1 MSPIKRAF
9 HYFTRKTTH
18 SAIMVLIL
26 TAISILILTVL
37 STTVTANHYIQQ
49 IKNSFSKNITLSS
62 YRSTDVLT
70 PKNILKIADMADI
83 LNYKCL
89 SNTLSAS
96 LLNSAEKPF
105 DVYTKNDTLVS
116 EGFEHAGMIRS
127 NTSSEQDELFVDG
140 TFELVKG
147 RHLNKNDKGKAL
159 IHRNLAESN
168 GLSVG
173 DIIKLD
179 FPKEIITDLSRD
191 YDTSSMNLKPIK
203 VEIVGIFQTAQS
215 VDESSRL
222 QLSHLLYENNC
233 YIDRNTYASFFGLNG
248 NTFFHKVTFT
258 ISNSAELTNVV
269 STIQNLKWIDWST
282 CNIWSDMNEY
292 GPTIDALSSLND
304 LLQIGLLLILL
315 VCLLILILIISYG
328 VKRRKKE
335 IGILLALGITPNS
348 IVLQHITEA
357 LLSTIVAILLSI
369 ILSGGIIRRGSD
381 YLLSTTIHQTTENGS
396 ASHNESGTLTTNFE
410 LTLSPT
416 TVWSVTL
423 LEFALVIISVI
434 VVSVPFMH
442 KKPNELIKI

>member
-83 LNYKCL
+83 VNYKCL
-89 SNTLSAS
+89 SNTLFAS

-105 DVYTKNDTLVS
+105 DVYTNNDTLVS

-191 YDTSSMNLKPIK
+191 YDTASMNLKPIK

>member
-26 TAISILILTVL
+26 TAISILIFTVL

-62 YRSTDVLT
+62 YHSTDVLT
-70 PKNILKIADMADI
+70 PENILKIADMADI
-83 LNYKCL
+83 VNYKCL

-116 EGFEHAGMIRS
+116 EGFEHAGTIRS

-191 YDTSSMNLKPIK
+191 YDTASMNLKPIK

-369 ILSGGIIRRGSD
+369 ILSGGIVRSGSN
-381 YLLSTTIHQTTENGS
+381 YLLSNTIHQTTENGS
-396 ASHNESGTLTTNFE
+396 ASHNESGTLMTNSK
-410 LTLSPT
+410 LTLSYT
-416 TVWSVTL
+416 TVWSVTP
-423 LEFALVIISVI
+423 LEFALVTISVI

>member
-83 LNYKCL
+83 VNYKCL
-89 SNTLSAS
+89 SNTLFAS

-105 DVYTKNDTLVS
+105 DVYTNNDTLVS

-191 YDTSSMNLKPIK
+191 YDIASMNLKPIK

-215 VDESSRL
+215 VDESSKL